1 MPVTLFLWLNAN
13 GDILQNVQAVP
24 FNTTNVDIDSSAT
37 NIALMAY
44 IPSFHIF
51 LGIEPMTCRCW
62 LYAKFTLQNG
72 QKTHKVVNLKSSE
85 AK

>member
-37 NIALMAY
+37 NI
-44 IPSFHIF
+44 PSFHIF

-62 LYAKFTLQNG
+62 LYVKFTLQNV
-72 QKTHKVVNLKSSE
+72 QKAHKVVNLKSSE